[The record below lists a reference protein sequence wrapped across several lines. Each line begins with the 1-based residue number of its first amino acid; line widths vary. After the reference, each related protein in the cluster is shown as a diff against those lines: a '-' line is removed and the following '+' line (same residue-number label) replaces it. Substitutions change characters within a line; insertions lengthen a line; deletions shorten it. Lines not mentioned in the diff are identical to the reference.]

1 MVKKN
6 ILILDAHPD
15 SKSLCSS
22 IVDAYK
28 KGALNSNYSV
38 DVIKIRDLKFDP
50 ILHRSKE
57 AQLLEK
63 DLEKSQKK
71 ILKSDHVVLVTPVWW
86 GGTPALF
93 KGFIDRTF
101 VGGFS
106 HIYEPKKK
114 VVKGLLGNR
123 TASVIYTQGGPRFYS
138 KLFLKDSFWREVK
151 LSIFG
156 FCGFKKI
163 RRKYYT
169 FIEGLSDVKLS
180 KIVNEVFELGKKGF

>member
-6 ILILDAHPD
+6 ILVLDAHPD
-15 SKSLCSS
+15 AKSLCSS
-22 IVDAYK
+22 MVDAYK

-38 DVIKIRDLKFDP
+38 EVLKIRDLKFDP
-50 ILHRSKE
+50 ILHTTKKKQ
-57 AQLLEK
+57 ALEK
-63 DLEKSQKK
+63 DLEKAQKK
-71 ILKSDHVVLVTPVWW
+71 ILKSDHVVLISPVWW

-106 HIYEPKKK
+106 HVYDPKNK
-114 VVKGLLGNR
+114 VVKGLLGDR

-138 KLFLKDSFWREVK
+138 KLFLKDSFWRELRK
-151 LSIFG
+151 SIFG

-163 RRKYYT
+163 RRKYFTY
-169 FIEGLSDVKLS
+169 IEGRNGVELNRM
-180 KIVNEVFELGKKGF
+180 VNKVFVLGKKGF